1 MPCHNLCLVKKSSP
15 VTTGRHY
22 DKNSSSKVAF
32 NNLFVI
38 KKRYLKPEVSL
49 TIDSHDPKLQK
60 SLKIFPLNECDEM
73 IKLKFPFGT

>member
-1 MPCHNLCLVKKSSP
+1 MTKTLVAKLRLI
-15 VTTGRHY
+15 TY
-22 DKNSSSKVAF
+22 
-32 NNLFVI
+32 LFI